1 MRTPCCHSNE
11 GRRVPHP
18 FLGTWQLAFF
28 WKEEEERRR
37 KRGGGGRS
45 SRHKKGVK
53 MRRENKGREEKGGE
67 GRNKE
72 ERGRRSKEE
81 VEQGKMSPYLAHS
94 LTHTCC
100 S

>member
-1 MRTPCCHSNE
+1 
-11 GRRVPHP
+11 
-18 FLGTWQLAFF
+18 
-28 WKEEEERRR
+28 
-37 KRGGGGRS
+37 
-45 SRHKKGVK
+45 

-72 ERGRRSKEE
+72 ERGRRSKKE